1 MHERFQARLADL
13 ARRHQLR
20 RLTSASGV
28 DFSSNDYL
36 ALAHHDGIRRRL
48 GEALAGGIAL
58 GSGGS
63 RLLRGNHPEHEE
75 LERFAA
81 GFFGA
86 EAALFMGGG
95 YLANLALFTALPGR
109 ADLVLFDERIHASVK
124 EGVHAGV
131 ARSARFAHN
140 DAQACADALARWRQH
155 GAKGAV
161 WIAIESVYS
170 MDGDTAPL
178 ADFLGIARRHDATLV
193 VDEAHATGVHGASGR
208 GFAAGLGGRENVVA
222 LHTCGK
228 ALGQA
233 GALVTLPAAL
243 RDTLVNRARSFIYTT
258 APPPLAA
265 VAVRFALEVVQGE
278 PERRQRLLELVARA
292 RAVLGSRCGP
302 IPGSTQILPL
312 ILGANAAAMAA
323 AEKLQAQG
331 FDVRAVRAPT
341 VPEGTARLRL
351 SITLNATPA
360 DVDRLGRALADLAG
374 PGA

>member
-1 MHERFQARLADL
+1 MHERFRARLADL
-13 ARRHQLR
+13 ADRHQLR
-20 RLTSASGV
+20 RLTPASGV

-36 ALAHHDGIRRRL
+36 ALARHDGIRRRL
-48 GEALAGGIAL
+48 GDALAGGIAL

-86 EAALFMGGG
+86 EAALFMGSG

-131 ARSARFAHN
+131 ARSAKFAHN
-140 DAQACADALARWRQH
+140 DTQACADALMRWRRQ

-161 WIAIESVYS
+161 WIALESVYS
-170 MDGDTAPL
+170 MDGDIAPL
-178 ADFLGIARRHDATLV
+178 ADFLSLAERHDATLI
-193 VDEAHATGVHGASGR
+193 VDEAHATGVHGPDGR
-208 GFAAGLGGRENVVA
+208 GFTAGFEGRENVIA

-233 GALVTLPAAL
+233 GALIALPAAL
-243 RDTLVNRARSFIYTT
+243 RDTLVNSARSFIYTT

-265 VAVRFALEVVQGE
+265 LAVRFALEVVRDE
-278 PERRQRLLELVARA
+278 PERRARLHDLVARA
-292 RAVLGSRCGP
+292 RAAFGP
-302 IPGSTQILPL
+302 DIPGSTQILPL

-341 VPEGTARLRL
+341 VPAGTARLRL

-360 DVDRLGRALADLAG
+360 DVDRLGQALADLAR
-374 PGA
+374 PGD